1 MYETLVIE
9 TRGPVATVWLN
20 RPEVHNAFNA
30 TVIEELTAALTRLD
44 ADAQV
49 RVVVLA
55 GRGKSFSAGADL
67 NWMKAAGAASF
78 EENLEDASR
87 LARMLW
93 QIAHMG
99 KPTIARVHGAALGG
113 GMGLASACD
122 LCIASQRAVFA
133 TSEVRFG
140 IIPSAIS
147 PYVIRAIGVRQAKRY
162 FQSAE
167 RIDAARAFAL
177 GLAHEVVEEEALDAK
192 IEEVVQALLAGG
204 PKAQA
209 AAKELIDAVADRPL
223 SEAVLEDT
231 AQRIARLRATDE
243 AREGLS
249 AFLEKRP
256 AAWVP
261 RP

>member
-1 MYETLVIE
+1 
-9 TRGPVATVWLN
+9 
-20 RPEVHNAFNA
+20 
-30 TVIEELTAALTRLD
+30 
-44 ADAQV
+44 
-49 RVVVLA
+49 
-55 GRGKSFSAGADL
+55 
-67 NWMKAAGAASF
+67 
-78 EENLEDASR
+78 
-87 LARMLW
+87 
-93 QIAHMG
+93 
-99 KPTIARVHGAALGG
+99 
-113 GMGLASACD
+113 
-122 LCIASQRAVFA
+122 VFA
-133 TSEVRFG
+133 TSEARFG

-167 RIDAARAFAL
+167 RIDAARALAL

-192 IEEVVQALLAGG
+192 IDEVVQALLAGG

-223 SEAVLEDT
+223 TAEVLEDT